1 MDRKAGSG
9 PPPGRSPRL
18 RWNTLDGY
26 FGQLQKTGISVNIAS
41 YVSAGQAR
49 DDVLGYP
56 DRARHS
62 DMLPL
67 PPPWATC
74 PPPFPPDNDH
84 ITNRTDLLRHA
95 ECDGLDRHSS
105 DSP

>member
-1 MDRKAGSG
+1 MARNAGSG
-9 PPPGRSPRL
+9 PPPGRSPRW

-26 FGQLQKTGISVNIAS
+26 FGQLQKTGSSVNIAS

-49 DDVLGYP
+49 DDVLGYA

-74 PPPFPPDNDH
+74 PPPFPLDDDQ
-84 ITNRTDLLRHA
+84 ITNRTR
-95 ECDGLDRHSS
+95 
-105 DSP
+105 SPPPSRI